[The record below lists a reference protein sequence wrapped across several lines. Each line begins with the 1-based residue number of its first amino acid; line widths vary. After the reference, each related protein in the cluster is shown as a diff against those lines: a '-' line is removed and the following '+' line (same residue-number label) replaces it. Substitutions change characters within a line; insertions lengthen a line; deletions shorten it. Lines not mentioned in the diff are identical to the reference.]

1 MSRQPPLT
9 QIPADMVAASD
20 YERYALPRLDANAL
34 AYLEGGAA
42 DELTCRANLQA
53 WREWALLP
61 RMLRDLRGGN
71 TRCELLGD
79 ALQHPIL
86 LAPIAYQHLFHA
98 DGERAS
104 ALAAGVMGGAAV
116 LSSFASTRLEDVAEA
131 AQGPLWFQL
140 YWQGNEQDTLA
151 LAERAEAAGYR
162 ALVLT
167 VDAPVAGLRNREQ
180 RAGFQLPAGVR
191 AVNIDKSVV
200 LPEVAEG
207 GSPVF
212 DGLMAVAPRWEDV
225 AGLCRHSR
233 LPVLLKGILHPQD
246 ARLAMEAGAAGVI
259 LSNHGGRVLDSQ
271 WPAVRSLP
279 AVRAELGEGVPVLV
293 DGGIRRGTDVFKAL
307 ALGAS
312 AVLIGRPYVHAL
324 ATAGALG
331 VAHLLKLLR
340 EELEVAMALSGCRE
354 LSCIGPDLL
363 RPASAGDGS
372 TCK

>member
-1 MSRQPPLT
+1 MSRQPPFT

-42 DELTCRANLQA
+42 DELTCQANLQA

-79 ALQHPIL
+79 RLQHPIL

-104 ALAAGVMGGAAV
+104 VLAAGVMGGAAV
-116 LSSFASTRLEDVAEA
+116 LSSFASSRLEDVAEA

-151 LAERAEAAGYR
+151 LAGRAEAAGYR

-180 RAGFQLPAGVR
+180 RAGFQLPAGIR
-191 AVNIDKSVV
+191 AVNIDKNVA

-225 AGLCRHSR
+225 ARLCRHSR

-312 AVLIGRPYVHAL
+312 AVLIGRPYIHAL

-363 RPASAGDGS
+363 RPASSGGG
-372 TCK
+372 KPL